1 MLRPERMS
9 KTTLL
14 FLKSDTEEVLD
25 SLNKQGAFHITIKS
39 GEATSDVLSRTSALM
54 NRIDALIEQSKAI
67 SGLSELPPPQVA
79 PFEAHDWSSFLEAV
93 EREVNSYENR
103 IREID
108 LSIKTEEKLK
118 FFVSLW
124 SPFIGSLKKTLSI
137 EAFPTLKRLSFLTLY
152 QKELRPTPLSLL
164 LPHPSLVLTVASK
177 PAMVLVVFLKEDL
190 DKIRRAAEEAGY
202 AEMPVLEDTPGN
214 LKEMPKAIESAEKK
228 LKELSSKNEEF
239 RRSLMVSLPRLIY
252 LKGLLSDAN
261 SLITIREG
269 ATFEKR
275 WMVLEGYVPSRNLQS
290 LISDLQARVNGRI
303 VFFSKEEHSS
313 PQVPVMFRYP
323 KFFKLFESITNLYG
337 VPSYTELNP
346 TPILAITFPFF
357 FGLMFGDL
365 GHGLMLAA
373 LGFIFYKYTKSLSKI
388 GTFLMICGIAGAI
401 VGAAL
406 YGEAFGK
413 HIGYH
418 TVFSPGEDLMSLFK
432 FSLYI
437 GVAQISLGLALLVI
451 NNLIQ
456 KKRADAFLVNMP
468 KLLLYLLFMY
478 VVFHFGLNIN
488 QWFTGP
494 IFYILVPAIF
504 MLVGKPIW
512 VLIKHG
518 RREFLSAFG
527 EIGFEVFDTM
537 IRFVSNTVSY
547 LRIFAMVMAHIQLT
561 AVFYSLG
568 AIAGGGMVGMVFSA
582 IMAALGN
589 VFVVL
594 LEGILVL
601 AQDLRLHFYEWFSK
615 FYEDGGIRFSPFR
628 LTFGVP
634 ILKR

>member
-25 SLNKQGAFHITIKS
+25 SLSKQGAFHITIKS
-39 GEATSDVLSRTSALM
+39 SETASDLLNRASALI
-54 NRIDALIEQSKAI
+54 NRLEALIEQSRVI
-67 SGLSELPPPQVA
+67 SGSSELPPPQAV
-79 PFEAHDWSSFLEAV
+79 PIEAQDWTSFLGAIEK
-93 EREVNSYENR
+93 EISQYEHE
-103 IREID
+103 IKEID
-108 LSIKTEEKLK
+108 VSIKTEERLK
-118 FFVSLW
+118 SFIGLW
-124 SPFIGSLKKTLSI
+124 YPFITNLQKTLLLDVFATFKRI
-137 EAFPTLKRLSFLTLY
+137 AFLPLY
-152 QKELRPTPLSLL
+152 QKESRPTPLSLL
-164 LPHPSLVLTVASK
+164 LPHPSLVLTVTSK
-177 PAMVLVVFLKEDL
+177 PTTVLVACMKDDL
-190 DKIRRAAEEAGY
+190 DKLRRAAEEAGY
-202 AEMPVLEDTPGN
+202 AQMPVLDD
-214 LKEMPKAIESAEKK
+214 MPDNFNELSKMIESTKKK
-228 LKELSSKNEEF
+228 LEEISLKNEEF
-239 RRSLMVSLPRLIY
+239 RRSFVTSLPKLLY
-252 LKGLLSDAN
+252 LRALLSDAN
-261 SLITIREG
+261 SLISIKES

-275 WMVLEGYVPSRNLQS
+275 WMILEGYVPSKNLHS
-290 LISDLQARVNGRI
+290 LIGDLQARLNGRI

-313 PQVPVMFRYP
+313 PQVPVVFKYP

-346 TPILAITFPFF
+346 TPILAITFPVF

-373 LGFIFYKYTKSLSKI
+373 LGFIFYKYTKSMSKI
-388 GTFLMICGIAGAI
+388 GVFLMICGIAGAI

-418 TVFSPGEDLMSLFK
+418 TIFSPGEDLMSLFK

-437 GVAQISLGLALLVI
+437 GVAQISLGLAIMVI

-456 KKRADAFLVNMP
+456 KKSIDAFLVNAP

-478 VVFHFGLNIN
+478 VVFNFGLNLN
-488 QWFTGP
+488 LWFTGP
-494 IFYILVPAIF
+494 IFYILGPAIF
-504 MLVGKPIW
+504 MLIGKPVWAFIR
-512 VLIKHG
+512 HG
-518 RREFLSAFG
+518 RKEFLSVFG
-527 EIGFEVFDTM
+527 EMGFEVFDTM

-568 AIAGGGMVGMVFSA
+568 AIAGGGIVGMVVSA
-582 IMAALGN
+582 LLAALGN
-589 VFVVL
+589 IFVVL

-615 FYEDGGIRFSPFR
+615 FYEDGGVRFSPFK

>member
-9 KTTLL
+9 KTTFL

-25 SLNKQGAFHITIKS
+25 SLNKQGAFHITIKR
-39 GEATSDVLSRTSALM
+39 GEPTSDILNRISALI
-54 NRIDALIEQSKAI
+54 NRLEVLIEQSRVI
-67 SGLSELPPPQVA
+67 LGMSELPPPQAVQI
-79 PFEAHDWSSFLEAV
+79 EAQDWSCFVDNVEKEISQH
-93 EREVNSYENR
+93 EREVKGIEV
-103 IREID
+103 
-108 LSIKTEEKLK
+108 SIKTEESLK
-118 FFVSLW
+118 S
-124 SPFIGSLKKTLSI
+124 FIGFWSFFIDNLQKTLPL
-137 EAFPTLKRLSFLTLY
+137 EAFKAFKRIAFLPLY
-152 QKELRPTPLSLL
+152 QKELGPSPLSLL
-164 LPHPSLVLTVASK
+164 LPHPSLVLMVTSK
-177 PAMVLVVFLKEDL
+177 PTTILAICMKEDL
-190 DKIRRAAEEAGY
+190 DKLKRAAEEAGY
-202 AEMPVLEDTPGN
+202 AQMPVLEGMPDN
-214 LKEMPKAIESAEKK
+214 LNELSKFIESTKKRLEEISLRNEK
-228 LKELSSKNEEF
+228 F
-239 RRSLMVSLPRLIY
+239 RHSFINSLPKLLY
-252 LKGLLSDAN
+252 LRAILSDAN
-261 SLITIREG
+261 SLISIREG

-275 WMVLEGYVPSRNLQS
+275 WMILEGYVPSKNLPS
-290 LISDLQARVNGRI
+290 LVGDLQARLNGRI

-313 PQVPVMFRYP
+313 PQVPVIFKYP

-346 TPILAITFPFF
+346 TPILAITFPVF

-365 GHGLMLAA
+365 GHGLMLAT

-388 GTFLMICGIAGAI
+388 GIFLMICGIAGAI

-437 GVAQISLGLALLVI
+437 GVAQISLGLAIMVI

-456 KKRADAFLVNMP
+456 KKRIDALLVNTP

-478 VVFHFGLNIN
+478 VVFNFGLNLN

-494 IFYILVPAIF
+494 IFYILGPAIF
-504 MLVGKPIW
+504 MLIGKPVW
-512 VLIKHG
+512 ALVKHG
-518 RREFLSAFG
+518 KKEFLSVFG

-568 AIAGGGMVGMVFSA
+568 AIAGGGMLGMVVSA
-582 IMAALGN
+582 LLAALGN
-589 VFVVL
+589 IFVVL
-594 LEGILVL
+594 LEGVLVL

-615 FYEDGGIRFSPFR
+615 FYEDGGIRFSPFK

>member
-137 EAFPTLKRLSFLTLY
+137 EAFPTLKRLSILTLY

-164 LPHPSLVLTVASK
+164 LPHLSLVLTVASK

-313 PQVPVMFRYP
+313 PQVPVMFRCP
-323 KFFKLFESITNLYG
+323 RFFKLFESITNLYG

-373 LGFIFYKYTKSLSKI
+373 LGFIFYKYTRSLSKI
-388 GTFLMICGIAGAI
+388 GIFLMICGIAGAI

-512 VLIKHG
+512 ALIKHG
-518 RREFLSAFG
+518 GREFLSTFG

-547 LRIFAMVMAHIQLT
+547 LRIFAMVIAHIQLT
-561 AVFYSLG
+561 AVFYILG
-568 AIAGGGMVGMVFSA
+568 AIAGGGMVGMVFST

>member
-39 GEATSDVLSRTSALM
+39 SEPTSDILNRSSALL
-54 NRIDALIEQSKAI
+54 NRLEVLIEQSKVI
-67 SGLSELPPPQVA
+67 SGSSELPPPKAVSI
-79 PFEAHDWSSFLEAV
+79 EAQDWNSFLDEV
-93 EREVNSYENR
+93 EKEISRHEREVK
-103 IREID
+103 EID
-108 LSIKTEEKLK
+108 VSIKTEEKLK
-118 FFVSLW
+118 FSISVW
-124 SPFIGSLKKTLSI
+124 SPFIANLQKTLPLEIFSS
-137 EAFPTLKRLSFLTLY
+137 FKRLVFLPLY
-152 QKELRPTPLSLL
+152 QKEHRPTSLSLL
-164 LPHPSLVLTVASK
+164 LPHPSIVLTVTLK
-177 PAMVLVVFLKEDL
+177 PATVLAVCMKEDL
-190 DKIRRAAEEAGY
+190 DKLRRAAEEAGY
-202 AEMPVLEDTPGN
+202 AQMPVLEDMPDN
-214 LKEMPKAIESAEKK
+214 LNELSKVIESAEKK
-228 LKELSSKNEEF
+228 LKEISLKNEEF
-239 RRSLMVSLPRLIY
+239 RRSFTAYLPKLLY
-252 LKGLLSDAN
+252 LKAILCDAN
-261 SLITIREG
+261 SLISIREV

-275 WMVLEGYVPSRNLQS
+275 WMILEGYVPSKNLS
-290 LISDLQARVNGRI
+290 ALIGDLQARLNGRI

-313 PQVPVMFRYP
+313 PQVPVVFRYP
-323 KFFKLFESITNLYG
+323 KFFRLFESITNLYG

-346 TPILAITFPFF
+346 TPILAITFPVF

-373 LGFIFYKYTKSLSKI
+373 LGFIFYKYTKSMSKI
-388 GTFLMICGIAGAI
+388 GIFLMICGIAGAI
-401 VGAAL
+401 VGATL

-437 GVAQISLGLALLVI
+437 GVAQISLGLAIMVI

-456 KKRADAFLVNMP
+456 KKKVDAFLVNTP

-478 VVFHFGLNIN
+478 VVFNFGLNLN
-488 QWFTGP
+488 RWFTGP
-494 IFYILVPAIF
+494 IFFILGPAIF
-504 MLVGKPIW
+504 MLVGKPVW
-512 VLIKHG
+512 ALIRHG
-518 RREFLSAFG
+518 RKEFLSVFG

-568 AIAGGGMVGMVFSA
+568 TIAGGGMVGMVVSA
-582 IMAALGN
+582 ILAALGN
-589 VFVVL
+589 IFVVL

-615 FYEDGGIRFSPFR
+615 FYEDGGVRFSPFK

-634 ILKR
+634 ILKK